1 MCSLFL
7 LAGTVCVAGCGDDDL
22 KEYVSVGKI
31 ENQGGEV
38 CFDKYS
44 KSWYL
49 RVPVPGSVDGVME
62 YILRNLLTSSRRK
75 ACARAFSGEYVDMVA
90 YNKSAGTECY
100 QITLS
105 LIKKIE

>member
-1 MCSLFL
+1 MLNFNLKKRKNHCIFVCSLFL

-62 YILRNLLTSSRRK
+62 YILRNLLTSS
-75 ACARAFSGEYVDMVA
+75 F
-90 YNKSAGTECY
+90 
-100 QITLS
+100 
-105 LIKKIE
+105 IETV